1 MTLKQ
6 ILQKICEDYGY
17 RIKALEVMPD
27 HIHIFVDV
35 PQTVAPC
42 DVVRTLKSKS
52 AIELFKA
59 YPTLKRFY
67 ARCGVLWSRGYFI
80 STVGQISEATVM
92 QYIEEQKVMNEKEYK
107 KSLRQFHKHSDRHIL
122 VVETDMSFSDI
133 QKVVALSDK
142 IRKAGNELVGLMR
155 KNYDQLIRTKRYRKV
170 RKLYGATEEKKKRKY
185 LPVS

>member
-1 MTLKQ
+1 
-6 ILQKICEDYGY
+6 
-17 RIKALEVMPD
+17 
-27 HIHIFVDV
+27 
-35 PQTVAPC
+35 
-42 DVVRTLKSKS
+42 
-52 AIELFKA
+52 
-59 YPTLKRFY
+59 
-67 ARCGVLWSRGYFI
+67 
-80 STVGQISEATVM
+80 
-92 QYIEEQKVMNEKEYK
+92 MNEKEYK

-170 RKLYGATEEKKKRKY
+170 RNFMVLQKRKRNEKY